1 MLHAGRDWMSC
12 SGGAG
17 LDGLQQAVWGRR
29 RLWRPAAV
37 PEKVEGRRPRHIGD
51 ESRGLSTRE
60 S

>member
-1 MLHAGRDWMSC
+1 
-12 SGGAG
+12 
-17 LDGLQQAVWGRR
+17 
-29 RLWRPAAV
+29 V